1 MADRNLRDLL
11 APLGVDAPAKALRD
25 MTTDSRKAAAGD
37 LFLAVK
43 GHQSDGR
50 HYIPQAIARVWLLWS
65 RKRMVRRKTAVCRF
79 CMVYRWC
86 ISAT

>member
-25 MTTDSRKAAAGD
+25 MTLDSRKAAAGD

-50 HYIPQAIARVWLLWS
+50 HYIPQAIAQGVAAVDT
-65 RKRMVRRKTAVCRF
+65 VRGIGTRL
-79 CMVYRWC
+79 C
-86 ISAT
+86 IQLS